1 MHDIII
7 TEREVRKMKQIKF
20 HEVGENIEIGGI
32 LLDDGNI
39 VCGCCGSL
47 FEPEDVEIIREYEN
61 WIDLS
66 EEIKGDE

>member
-1 MHDIII
+1 
-7 TEREVRKMKQIKF
+7 MKQIKF
-20 HEVGENIEIGGI
+20 HEVGEDIEIGGI

-47 FEPEDVEIIREYEN
+47 FEPEDVEIIKEYES

>member
-1 MHDIII
+1 
-7 TEREVRKMKQIKF
+7 MKQVKF
-20 HEVGENIEIGGI
+20 HEVGEDIEIGGI

-39 VCGCCGSL
+39 ICGCCGSL
-47 FEPEDVEIIREYEN
+47 FEPEDVEIIKEYES

>member
-1 MHDIII
+1 
-7 TEREVRKMKQIKF
+7 MKQIKF
-20 HEVGENIEIGGI
+20 HEVGEDIEIGGI
-32 LLDDGNI
+32 LLDDGSI

-47 FEPEDVEIIREYEN
+47 FEPEDVEIIKEYEN

>member
-1 MHDIII
+1 
-7 TEREVRKMKQIKF
+7 MKQIKF
-20 HEVGENIEIGGI
+20 HEIGEDIEIGGI

-47 FEPEDVEIIREYEN
+47 FEPEDVEIIKEYES

>member
-1 MHDIII
+1 
-7 TEREVRKMKQIKF
+7 MKQIKF
-20 HEVGENIEIGGI
+20 HEVGEDIEIGGI

-61 WIDLS
+61 WIDLW

>member
-1 MHDIII
+1 
-7 TEREVRKMKQIKF
+7 MKQIKF

-47 FEPEDVEIIREYEN
+47 FEPKDVEIIREYEN

>member
-1 MHDIII
+1 
-7 TEREVRKMKQIKF
+7 MKQIKF
-20 HEVGENIEIGGI
+20 YEVGEDIEIGGI

-47 FEPEDVEIIREYEN
+47 FEPEDVEIIKEYES
-61 WIDLS
+61 WIVLS

>member
-1 MHDIII
+1 
-7 TEREVRKMKQIKF
+7 MKQIKF
-20 HEVGENIEIGGI
+20 HEVGEDIEIGGI

-47 FEPEDVEIIREYEN
+47 FEPEDVEIIKEYEN

-66 EEIKGDE
+66 EEIKGDESLEEVFLELGE

>member
-1 MHDIII
+1 
-7 TEREVRKMKQIKF
+7 MKQIKF

-47 FEPEDVEIIREYEN
+47 FEPEDVEIIKEYES

>member
-1 MHDIII
+1 
-7 TEREVRKMKQIKF
+7 MKQIKF
-20 HEVGENIEIGGI
+20 HEVGEDIEIGGI

-47 FEPEDVEIIREYEN
+47 FEPEDVEIIREYED

>member
-1 MHDIII
+1 M
-7 TEREVRKMKQIKF
+7 TQIKF
-20 HEVGENIEIGGI
+20 HEVGEDIEIGGI

-47 FEPEDVEIIREYEN
+47 FEPEDVEIIKEYES

>member
-1 MHDIII
+1 
-7 TEREVRKMKQIKF
+7 MKQIKF
-20 HEVGENIEIGGI
+20 HEVGEDIEIGGI

-39 VCGCCGSL
+39 ICGCCGSL
-47 FEPEDVEIIREYEN
+47 FEPENVEIIKEYES

>member
-1 MHDIII
+1 
-7 TEREVRKMKQIKF
+7 MKQIKF
-20 HEVGENIEIGGI
+20 HKVGEDIEIGGI
-32 LLDDGNI
+32 LLNDGNI

>member
-1 MHDIII
+1 
-7 TEREVRKMKQIKF
+7 MKQIKF
-20 HEVGENIEIGGI
+20 HEIGENIEIGGI

-47 FEPEDVEIIREYEN
+47 FEPEDVEIIKEYES

-66 EEIKGDE
+66 EEIKGDQ

>member
-1 MHDIII
+1 
-7 TEREVRKMKQIKF
+7 MKQIKF
-20 HEVGENIEIGGI
+20 HEIGENIEIGGI

>member
-1 MHDIII
+1 
-7 TEREVRKMKQIKF
+7 MKQIKF
-20 HEVGENIEIGGI
+20 HKVGEDIEIGGI

-47 FEPEDVEIIREYEN
+47 FEPEDVEIIKEYES

>member
-1 MHDIII
+1 
-7 TEREVRKMKQIKF
+7 MKQVKF
-20 HEVGENIEIGGI
+20 HEIGEDIEIGGI

-47 FEPEDVEIIREYEN
+47 FEPEDVEIIKEYES

>member
-1 MHDIII
+1 
-7 TEREVRKMKQIKF
+7 MKQIKF
-20 HEVGENIEIGGI
+20 HEIGENIEIGGI

-47 FEPEDVEIIREYEN
+47 FEPKDVEIIKEYES

>member
-1 MHDIII
+1 MYGIII
-7 TEREVRKMKQIKF
+7 IEREVRKMKQIKF
-20 HEVGENIEIGGI
+20 HEIGEDIEIGGI

-47 FEPEDVEIIREYEN
+47 FEPEDVEIIKEYES

-66 EEIKGDE
+66 EEIKGDG

>member
-1 MHDIII
+1 
-7 TEREVRKMKQIKF
+7 MKQIKF
-20 HEVGENIEIGGI
+20 YEVGEDIEIGGI

-47 FEPEDVEIIREYEN
+47 FEPEDVEIIKEYES

>member
-1 MHDIII
+1 
-7 TEREVRKMKQIKF
+7 MKQIKF

-47 FEPEDVEIIREYEN
+47 FEPEDVEIIKEYEN

>member
-1 MHDIII
+1 
-7 TEREVRKMKQIKF
+7 MKQVKF
-20 HEVGENIEIGGI
+20 HEIGEDIEIGGI

-47 FEPEDVEIIREYEN
+47 FEPEDVEIIKEYEN

>member
-1 MHDIII
+1 
-7 TEREVRKMKQIKF
+7 MKQIKF
-20 HEVGENIEIGGI
+20 HEVGEDIEIGGI

-47 FEPEDVEIIREYEN
+47 FEPEDVEIIKEYES
-61 WIDLS
+61 WVDLS

>member
-1 MHDIII
+1 
-7 TEREVRKMKQIKF
+7 MKQIKF
-20 HEVGENIEIGGI
+20 HEVGEDIEIGGI

-39 VCGCCGSL
+39 VCVCCGSL
-47 FEPEDVEIIREYEN
+47 FEPEDVEIIKEYES

>member
-1 MHDIII
+1 
-7 TEREVRKMKQIKF
+7 MKQIKF
-20 HEVGENIEIGGI
+20 HEIGEDIEIGGI

-39 VCGCCGSL
+39 ICGCCGSL
-47 FEPEDVEIIREYEN
+47 FEPEDVEIIKEYES

>member
-1 MHDIII
+1 
-7 TEREVRKMKQIKF
+7 MKQIKF
-20 HEVGENIEIGGI
+20 HEVGEDIEIGGI

-39 VCGCCGSL
+39 ICGCCGSL
-47 FEPEDVEIIREYEN
+47 FEPEDVEIIKEYES

>member
-1 MHDIII
+1 
-7 TEREVRKMKQIKF
+7 MKQIKF
-20 HEVGENIEIGGI
+20 HEVGEDIEIGGI

-47 FEPEDVEIIREYEN
+47 FEPEDVEIIKEYES
-61 WIDLS
+61 WINLS

>member
-1 MHDIII
+1 
-7 TEREVRKMKQIKF
+7 MKQVKF
-20 HEVGENIEIGGI
+20 HEIGKDIEIGGI

-47 FEPEDVEIIREYEN
+47 FEPGDVEIIREYAY
-61 WIDLS
+61 WVDLS

>member
-1 MHDIII
+1 
-7 TEREVRKMKQIKF
+7 MKQIKF

>member
-1 MHDIII
+1 
-7 TEREVRKMKQIKF
+7 MKQIKF
-20 HEVGENIEIGGI
+20 HEVGEDIEIGGI

-39 VCGCCGSL
+39 VCGCCGRL
-47 FEPEDVEIIREYEN
+47 FEPGDVEIIREYEN